1 MALSLD
7 DILSLMQTR
16 GKAQYGQEAVSQL
29 EHALQCA
36 HLAQVADEPPSVVAA
51 ALLHDLGHLLAAE
64 RLGADEA
71 PTHEDDLHQYMAM
84 PFLKGVFPED
94 VLAPIR
100 LHVDAK
106 RYLCLVEPGYWSRLS
121 PASQASLA
129 LQGGVFSREQGDAFS
144 RLPHSLTAVRLR
156 RYDDLAKAPGL
167 VVPGLSHYH
176 GLLAQL
182 LLRGPAQPLNRPAV
196 QPG

>member
-7 DILSLMQTR
+7 DILGLMQTR
-16 GKAQYGQEAVSQL
+16 GQAQYGDEAVSQL

-36 HLAQVADEPPSVVAA
+36 HLAQAAGEAPAVVAA

-64 RLGADEA
+64 RLGTDE
-71 PTHEDDLHQYMAM
+71 PPEGEDDLHQYMAM
-84 PFLKGVFPED
+84 PFLKGVFSED

-121 PASQASLA
+121 PASKASLA
-129 LQGGVFSREQGDAFS
+129 LQGGVFSREQGEAFS
-144 RLPHSLTAVRLR
+144 RLPHSLAAVRLR
-156 RYDDLAKAPGL
+156 RCDDEAKTPGL
-167 VVPGLSHYH
+167 VVPGLAGYRALLA
-176 GLLAQL
+176 GLLL
-182 LLRGPAQPLNRPAV
+182 PRPAV

>member
-7 DILSLMQTR
+7 DIFSLMQTR
-16 GKAQYGQEAVSQL
+16 GQAQYGQEAVSQL

-36 HLAQVADEPPSVVAA
+36 HLAQTAEEPPSVVAA

-71 PTHEDDLHQYMAM
+71 PTDEDDLHQYMAM
-84 PFLKGVFPED
+84 PFLKGVFAED

-121 PASQASLA
+121 PASQASLT

-144 RLPHSLTAVRLR
+144 RLPHSLAAVRLR
-156 RYDDLAKAPGL
+156 RYDDQAKSPGL
-167 VVPGLSHYH
+167 VVPGLWHYH
-176 GLLAQL
+176 GLLQGLA
-182 LLRGPAQPLNRPAV
+182 LRRSVQPPARSQV